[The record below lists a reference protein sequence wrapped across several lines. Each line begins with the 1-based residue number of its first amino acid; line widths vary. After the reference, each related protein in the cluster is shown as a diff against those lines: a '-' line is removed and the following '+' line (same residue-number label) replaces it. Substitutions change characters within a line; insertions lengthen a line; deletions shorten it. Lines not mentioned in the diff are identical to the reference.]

1 MVLEEQ
7 VYRMLVISGQD
18 KFNRALE
25 DFLPGV
31 FRAHT
36 RFAGSISQGRR
47 MLAERVFDFVL
58 VNSPLP
64 DGAGMGTPS
73 SFTTIPQLS
82 CPRCC
87 KA

>member
-31 FRAHT
+31 FRVHT

-64 DGAGMGTPS
+64 DGAEIG
-73 SFTTIPQLS
+73 
-82 CPRCC
+82 R
-87 KA
+87 AHV